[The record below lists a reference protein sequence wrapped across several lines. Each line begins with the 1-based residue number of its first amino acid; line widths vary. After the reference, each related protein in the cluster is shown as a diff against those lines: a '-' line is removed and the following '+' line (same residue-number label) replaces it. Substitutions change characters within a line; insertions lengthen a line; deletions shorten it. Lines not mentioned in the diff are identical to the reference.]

1 MGALEWNSDDNEKAT
16 EVKFFSF
23 QNVPRV
29 LFVVQTSLTEILWK
43 QDCSKKLRV
52 AKLKVNVFMVCRLA
66 LVKSYLGY
74 DVTGSKVLL
83 HTLV

>member
-1 MGALEWNSDDNEKAT
+1 MGDLEWNSDDNEKAT

-29 LFVVQTSLTEILWK
+29 LFVVQTSPTEFFWK

-66 LVKSYLGY
+66 HGVVSTGPLMY
-74 DVTGSKVLL
+74 DNVPL
-83 HTLV
+83 